1 VTKTLYIAAA
11 SSSLILPFLGVIKG
25 SEMTLTLQN
34 HLLDYDTYSNLSS
47 RTQATFAAKRKE
59 IYTLFETYLKM
70 KRDRK
75 EYDAADR

>member
-25 SEMTLTLQN
+25 SEMTLTLEN

-47 RTQATFAAKRKE
+47 RTQATFAVKRKE